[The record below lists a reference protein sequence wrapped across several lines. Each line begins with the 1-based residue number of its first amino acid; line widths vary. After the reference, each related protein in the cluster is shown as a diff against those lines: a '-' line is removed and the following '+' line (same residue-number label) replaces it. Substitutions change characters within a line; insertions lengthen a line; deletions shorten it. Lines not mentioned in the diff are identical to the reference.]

1 MTRGLGLMLSRSTS
15 PDRRK
20 TPEKPYRSRAVNDL
34 NIRVE
39 NVKIELINR
48 KPLGTGK
55 AGESIE

>member
-1 MTRGLGLMLSRSTS
+1 MTRGLGLLLSRSTS

-20 TPEKPYRSRAVNDL
+20 FPEKPYRTRAVFSL

-39 NVKIELINR
+39 NVKIKLIKR
-48 KPLGTGK
+48 TRLSTRK